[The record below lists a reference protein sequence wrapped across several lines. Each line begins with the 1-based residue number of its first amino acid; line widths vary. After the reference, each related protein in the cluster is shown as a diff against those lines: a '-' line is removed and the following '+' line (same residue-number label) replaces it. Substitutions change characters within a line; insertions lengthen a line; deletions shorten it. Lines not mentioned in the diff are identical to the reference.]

1 MKIGTR
7 QRLLAST
14 LILGAAALA
23 VPSMALA
30 DDAPQTIVVTGTR
43 IAQPN
48 LTSNS
53 PLLTVGQQDVKL
65 AGTTTIEN
73 LTNSLPQ
80 VYGGQNLGQS
90 INSTGTATIDLR
102 GLGPQRTLVLIN
114 GRRLQPGDPTNAVAD
129 LNTIP
134 ASMVER
140 VDVMTGGASAVYG
153 ADAVSGVV
161 NFIMQKNF
169 QGVQFDAQ
177 YSFNNHQQTDS
188 TVKGL
193 LQGKNYTVP
202 SDANDGQQYT
212 ASMKI
217 GGNFDGGKGNITA
230 YVTYFNSQPVTQ
242 SKRDYSA
249 CGLASTSTTYDSYYC
264 AGSSNGAYG
273 KFRAIPYVGGPT
285 PSSTKKFA
293 DNPNGTKTFVPSS
306 GAFAYNFN
314 TLSYLQREDDRYTAG
329 YFAHYEIDP
338 KIELYSEFMFASDRS
353 LAQYAPSGLFAG
365 SGATVSQSYFS
376 INCNN
381 PLMSAAQQT
390 VFCGA
395 AAGTPA
401 LAHIQAGYRFTS
413 VPRTDDYMHTAYRIN
428 AGVRGDLDSVWH
440 YDGYMQF
447 GRTFFQ
453 DTQGGYTS
461 LAKIQ
466 NALLVDP
473 VTGQC
478 MSGGACVPLDIFTA
492 LGKNISQAAYNYLL
506 TPGLKNGDTTEQ
518 VASIAFNG
526 DLTHYHVVSP
536 WAKEGMAV
544 AFGGEYRRESLN
556 YRVDNEYS
564 LGDLSGG
571 SQSKAN
577 SGSFD
582 VYELFGEARM
592 PLIEDQPWVK
602 SFDVATGYRFSAYNT
617 GAGINTDTYKAEA
630 NYAPVD
636 DLRLRYSY
644 NHAVRSPNINE
655 LFSAQ
660 VQNLWNGSDP
670 CAGSSPSKSLA
681 ACQLSGVT
689 AAQYGSIDQC
699 PASQCGSLSGGNQFL
714 SPEVADT
721 YTYGFVAQPRLIP
734 GLNFSVDYFNIRI
747 RNVIAG
753 GLGGPSQTLSQ
764 CLATGSSTF
773 CSAIHRDPTTGD
785 LFGSG
790 FVDARNVNTGFL
802 QTKGIDVN
810 AHYRTT
816 LAKWGLPDWG
826 SLSFALYGTVTN
838 HYVTQPIT
846 GLGTYDCVGL
856 YGVKCGT
863 PTPKWRHK
871 FQASWNT
878 PWSVNATLSWRY
890 IAGTKI
896 DVNDPNPFLNGGFND
911 VIDAKIPDV
920 SYFDLSLQW
929 KVKTGLV
936 LRGGINNLFDKDPPR
951 GDSTNTGAFGGGN
964 GNTFPQTYDT
974 LGRNIFVGLTADF

>member
-1 MKIGTR
+1 
-7 QRLLAST
+7 
-14 LILGAAALA
+14 
-23 VPSMALA
+23 
-30 DDAPQTIVVTGTR
+30 
-43 IAQPN
+43 
-48 LTSNS
+48 
-53 PLLTVGQQDVKL
+53 
-65 AGTTTIEN
+65 
-73 LTNSLPQ
+73 
-80 VYGGQNLGQS
+80 
-90 INSTGTATIDLR
+90 
-102 GLGPQRTLVLIN
+102 
-114 GRRLQPGDPTNAVAD
+114 
-129 LNTIP
+129 
-134 ASMVER
+134 
-140 VDVMTGGASAVYG
+140 
-153 ADAVSGVV
+153 
-161 NFIMQKNF
+161 
-169 QGVQFDAQ
+169 
-177 YSFNNHQQTDS
+177 
-188 TVKGL
+188 
-193 LQGKNYTVP
+193 
-202 SDANDGQQYT
+202 
-212 ASMKI
+212 
-217 GGNFDGGKGNITA
+217 
-230 YVTYFNSQPVTQ
+230 
-242 SKRDYSA
+242 
-249 CGLASTSTTYDSYYC
+249 
-264 AGSSNGAYG
+264 
-273 KFRAIPYVGGPT
+273 
-285 PSSTKKFA
+285 
-293 DNPNGTKTFVPSS
+293 
-306 GAFAYNFN
+306 
-314 TLSYLQREDDRYTAG
+314 
-329 YFAHYEIDP
+329 
-338 KIELYSEFMFASDRS
+338 
-353 LAQYAPSGLFAG
+353 
-365 SGATVSQSYFS
+365 
-376 INCNN
+376 
-381 PLMSAAQQT
+381 
-390 VFCGA
+390 
-395 AAGTPA
+395 
-401 LAHIQAGYRFTS
+401 
-413 VPRTDDYMHTAYRIN
+413 
-428 AGVRGDLDSVWH
+428 
-440 YDGYMQF
+440 
-447 GRTFFQ
+447 
-453 DTQGGYTS
+453 
-461 LAKIQ
+461 
-466 NALLVDP
+466 
-473 VTGQC
+473 
-478 MSGGACVPLDIFTA
+478 
-492 LGKNISQAAYNYLL
+492 
-506 TPGLKNGDTTEQ
+506 
-518 VASIAFNG
+518 
-526 DLTHYHVVSP
+526 
-536 WAKEGMAV
+536 MAV